1 MGIFKAFHLKNAPKY
16 FTEAVSITWQEPV
29 SLTPD
34 YSQSSFLETIMEPS
48 KCRLCFMI
56 SCLKCH
62 AVIKPLRVSTKY
74 QPFHQIISYDN
85 AYVHCPVSTNFLTL
99 KKTWIDLVVT
109 FMVNNYPYLQL
120 QVKLLSSGWAD
131 GNWIVSKCSWWNN
144 QQNQKFR
151 PAWVYC
157 PCVAFLKHGTVLTLC
172 CVSNN

>member
-1 MGIFKAFHLKNAPKY
+1 MFMAYIEDLEYLSTYNFLLSMGIFKAFPLKNAPKY

-29 SLTPD
+29 SLTPDPD

-74 QPFHQIISYDN
+74 QLFHQIISYDN

-99 KKTWIDLVVT
+99 KMLMKEVVENLNTVST
-109 FMVNNYPYLQL
+109 FQ
-120 QVKLLSSGWAD
+120 KLG
-131 GNWIVSKCSWWNN
+131 
-144 QQNQKFR
+144 
-151 PAWVYC
+151 
-157 PCVAFLKHGTVLTLC
+157 
-172 CVSNN
+172 